1 MSSCANIQ
9 LLVSF
14 LACKEVDD
22 ERGVSLRVHLN
33 VCLLGLPGCN
43 SPVSES
49 TYEPLTSHLLTAPAC
64 CLVDLPGADE
74 NLLSVLAGGILAG
87 FEFG

>member
-1 MSSCANIQ
+1 MSSCANIK

-22 ERGVSLRVHLN
+22 ERGVRLN

-64 CLVDLPGADE
+64 CLVDLHGADE